1 MKVKKEELKNLN
13 EINNIQE
20 EILGFF
26 EDVFVFWVKNVKT
39 DSFWHKELFETMTSS
54 INKYKKEAENFN
66 KMVALRKTGEWPEEN
81 LEVEHHVRCLVFN
94 DILQGC
100 KYADFKVSEN
110 QHFEKM
116 LTTYENHYRS
126 MKWER
131 EHGVF
136 DVPASKNS
144 YYSHTYNCSYGFTEE
159 YEVLDKLI
167 YKCLEAP
174 YEVRFCPATP
184 AQKRMGVF
192 PDEHFPE
199 YED

>member
-1 MKVKKEELKNLN
+1 MKVKKEELKNLK

-26 EDVFVFWVKNVKT
+26 EDVFAFWVKNVKT
-39 DSFWHKELFETMTSS
+39 DSYWHKELFETMAYS
-54 INKYKKEAENFN
+54 INKYKKEAENFS
-66 KMVALRKTGEWPEEN
+66 KMVALRKTGKWPEEN
-81 LEVEHHVRCLVFN
+81 LEVEHQVSRLVIN
-94 DILQGC
+94 DVLQGS
-100 KYADFKVSEN
+100 KYAGFKVSEN

-131 EHGVF
+131 EHGIF

-144 YYSHTYNCSYGFTEE
+144 YYSHKYNCSYEFTGE
-159 YEVLDKLI
+159 YEVLGTLM
-167 YKCLEAP
+167 YMCLEAP
-174 YEVRFCPATP
+174 YEVHLTP
-184 AQKRMGVF
+184 LSSAQKRMGIF

-199 YED
+199 YEE